1 MKKEIYRSDSR
12 GFADHGWLKTK
23 HLFSF
28 ANYHDPHRMHFGK
41 IRVLNDDIVAP
52 GAGFG
57 MHSHSNMEIVSIPL
71 QGNLIHK
78 DDQGNTSKISTGEI
92 QIMSAGTGIWHS
104 EYNASDDEE
113 VHFLQIWIFPEK
125 EDIPPRY
132 DQIGYDLNKQE
143 NSFLPLVSPIKNKSS
158 LWINQNA
165 YLSLGKFNADRRFE
179 YHLKNS
185 ENGVLFFLI
194 KGAIIID
201 KEHIQERDSIAVH
214 ETTEIQLATK
224 SDSTVLAIETPMH

>member
-1 MKKEIYRSDSR
+1 MEKKIYPSDTR

-28 ANYHDPHRMHFGK
+28 ASYHDPHRMHFGK

-71 QGNLIHK
+71 KGELIHK

-104 EYNASDDEE
+104 EYNASDEDE

-132 DQIGYDLNKQE
+132 DQKKYNLNKQE
-143 NSFLPLVSPIKNKSS
+143 NSFLPLVSPIKNEHS

-165 YLSLGKFNADRRFE
+165 YLSLGKFKAERKFE

-194 KGAIIID
+194 EGAIEID
-201 KEHIQERDSIAVH
+201 KNLIGERDSIAISKTAKIQF
-214 ETTEIQLATK
+214 TTKDNSLL
-224 SDSTVLAIETPMH
+224 LAIETPMI